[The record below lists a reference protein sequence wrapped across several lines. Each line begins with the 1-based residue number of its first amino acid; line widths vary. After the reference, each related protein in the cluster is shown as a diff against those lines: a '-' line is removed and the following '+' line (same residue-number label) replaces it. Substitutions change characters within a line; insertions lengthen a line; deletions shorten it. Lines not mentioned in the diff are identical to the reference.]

1 MSTSLAAFGGFALA
15 HELNQPLTAIVSN
28 AEAAQRFMA
37 GDRRNDHEV
46 SDALKDIVE
55 QGRRAGDII
64 TGMRAM
70 LKKDPGQTAA
80 TNINLAVRQVLEMVR
95 SDLLARRVT
104 LVLQLDP
111 LLPTVKGHD
120 VQLRQVILNLV
131 TNACDAMSGI
141 PPERR
146 RLTVKSRRVTPNQ
159 VEVSVADCGL
169 GFPEEMLQHQF
180 EPFRTTKSDGLGLG
194 LAICKSIVAAHAGSL
209 VASNNAG
216 EGATVRFTLPA
227 EHSTA
232 L

>member
-1 MSTSLAAFGGFALA
+1 
-15 HELNQPLTAIVSN
+15 
-28 AEAAQRFMA
+28 
-37 GDRRNDHEV
+37 
-46 SDALKDIVE
+46 
-55 QGRRAGDII
+55 
-64 TGMRAM
+64 
-70 LKKDPGQTAA
+70 
-80 TNINLAVRQVLEMVR
+80 MVR

-111 LLPTVKGHD
+111 LLPPVKGHE
-120 VQLRQVILNLV
+120 VQLRQVVLNLV

-141 PPERR
+141 PSDRR
-146 RLTVKSRRVTPNQ
+146 KLTVKSRRVTPNE
-159 VEVSVADCGL
+159 VEVSVADCGP

-194 LAICKSIVAAHAGSL
+194 LAICKSIIAAHSGSL

-227 EHSTA
+227 QIHAA